1 MNTTE
6 EIATTGSDLEE
17 AQALLERMAMPQW
30 AALAVMGPS
39 LLTEQEK
46 VLVRLNMRQHN
57 IKPVKNN
64 YARGSKK

>member
-46 VLVRLNMRQHN
+46 VLVRLNMRAHN
-57 IKPVKNN
+57 IQPKRNN